1 MRIKNHLLNLFL
13 FICLIGGIGCNK
25 FLDKKPDQKL
35 TTPSTLDDLSMLLDN
50 YSQMNGNYPAAGE
63 ECADN
68 YYLLDDGWSYTLE
81 VTQNLYLWQ
90 KYDNIGA
97 DWVTPYKAILNA
109 NVIIDNLPHMSLAN
123 PSDKKKADQL
133 RAMALFIRAY
143 YHYALSQLFMPV
155 YNKATAEIDLG
166 IPLKLSSDM
175 NEKITR
181 SSSQQTYNC
190 IISDVKN
197 AINSLPSEPD
207 KKYLPSLPAAYGLLS
222 RVYLSMQDYK
232 VAGLYADSA
241 LKLYNTLLDYNT
253 VDASSDAP
261 FPQFNDEVIFDS
273 QANYP
278 DALYQPDAK
287 VDSVL
292 FNWYQGNDLR
302 KQCFFTSIGDGSYF
316 FKGNYTGK
324 ANNPTMFTGIATDE
338 LYLTRAESY
347 ARQGDSSKAL
357 DDLNTLMSKRINK
370 TDFVPYS
377 LPIENGLLRL
387 ILTERRK
394 ELLFRA
400 LRWTDL
406 RRLNEEAQFR
416 DTLYRFMNGKT
427 YELLPGSNRY
437 TLQIDRNSIN
447 ISGLIQNP

>member
-1 MRIKNHLLNLFL
+1 MCIKNHLLNLFL
-13 FICLIGGIGCNK
+13 FIWLIGSTGCNK

-50 YSQMNGNYPAAGE
+50 YSQMNGNYPSAGE

-109 NVIIDNLPHMSLAN
+109 NVIIDNLPHMSLTN

-155 YNKATAEIDLG
+155 YNKTTADVDLG

-181 SSSQQTYNC
+181 SSSQKTYDC

-197 AINSLPSEPD
+197 AISSLPFEPD
-207 KKYLPSLPAAYGLLS
+207 KKYLPSLPAAYGLLL

-232 VAGLYADSA
+232 AAGLYADSA
-241 LKLYNTLLDYNT
+241 LKLYSILIDYNL
-253 VDASSDAP
+253 VDASRDAP
-261 FPQFNDEVIFDS
+261 FAQFNDEVIFDS

-292 FNWYQGNDLR
+292 FDSYETNDIR
-302 KQCFFTSIGDGSYF
+302 KQCFFTSIGDGSYY

-324 ANNPTMFTGIATDE
+324 AEDPTLFTGIATDE
-338 LYLTRAESY
+338 LYLTRAECY

-357 DDLNTLMSKRINK
+357 DDFNTVMSKRIRK
-370 TDFVPYS
+370 TDFIPYS
-377 LPIENGLLRL
+377 LPIHDGLL
-387 ILTERRK
+387 
-394 ELLFRA
+394 
-400 LRWTDL
+400 
-406 RRLNEEAQFR
+406 
-416 DTLYRFMNGKT
+416 
-427 YELLPGSNRY
+427 
-437 TLQIDRNSIN
+437 QINFN
-447 ISGLIQNP
+447 

>member
-1 MRIKNHLLNLFL
+1 MCIKKYFFNLFVI
-13 FICLIGGIGCNK
+13 ICVITGGACNK
-25 FLDKKPDQKL
+25 YLDKKPDQKL

-109 NVIIDNLPHMSLAN
+109 NVIIDNLPRMSLINAT
-123 PSDKKKADQL
+123 DKKKAGQL

-155 YNKATAEIDLG
+155 YNKTTADIDLG

-181 SSSQQTYNC
+181 SSSQKTYDC

-197 AINSLPSEPD
+197 AIGSLPLEPD

-232 VAGLYADSA
+232 AAGLYADSS
-241 LKLYNTLLDYNT
+241 LMLYNTLIDYNL

-261 FPQFNDEVIFDS
+261 FAQFNDEVIFDS

-278 DALYQPDAK
+278 DALYQPDARI
-287 VDSVL
+287 DSVL
-292 FNWYQGNDLR
+292 FDSYQANDIR

-324 ANNPTMFTGIATDE
+324 ADDPTMFTGIATDE
-338 LYLTRAESY
+338 LYLTRAECY
-347 ARQGDSSKAL
+347 ARLGDSSKAL
-357 DDLNTLMSKRINK
+357 DDLNTVMSKRINK
-370 TDFVPYS
+370 TGFIPYS
-377 LPIENGLLRL
+377 LPIQDGLLRL

-400 LRWTDL
+400 VRWTDL
-406 RRLNEEAQFR
+406 RRLNKEAEFR
-416 DTLYRFMNGKT
+416 DTIYRFINGKK
-427 YELLPGSNRY
+427 YELLPGSDRY
-437 TLQIDRNSIN
+437 TLQIDRNTIT
-447 ISGLIQNP
+447 ISGITQNQ